1 MSFACLKNLRRF
13 QGRLG
18 IVVKINFVG
27 GCFQVFLMT
36 SYDNSYQ
43 CSIYIDYGLKF
54 EVEEIRQQQYS
65 QQYLCIITV
74 CVCKRQ
80 VGLGQI
86 RLEQVLDCFVGFQ
99 IGIHFYF
106 LGIIGIIVMSFQ
118 FVRLAKYLQGQF
130 VQKFTTQNQLYR
142 KLKLLFLVFENAF
155 QFVSAPNGF
164 SVPSYIYIFFSS
176 FRVLYLFLS
185 LNIFI
190 RGYKKNSIIEFQMVV
205 VVNIYIL
212 VCGGIYFCL
221 DITCSWHS
229 LYKPHENFTR
239 AKGTRSQNYV

>member
-80 VGLGQI
+80 VGLGQD

-118 FVRLAKYLQGQF
+118 FVRLAKYLQGIICIKIYY
-130 VQKFTTQNQLYR
+130 VKLIISKIETTFFSFR
-142 KLKLLFLVFENAF
+142 KCILVCERTKWLQCAF
-155 QFVSAPNGF
+155 
-164 SVPSYIYIFFSS
+164 IYISFFPS

-221 DITCSWHS
+221 DITYSWHS